1 MSSLRCSL
9 LCRTRRQSHDSLN
22 LVMRVT
28 SPTTR
33 RELAVIAILSLGF
46 GLVGIDRFLI
56 ATMYPTIAHDL
67 HLDYGDIG
75 TITGALAIAWGIA
88 ALFMGNLADQI
99 GQRRVLVGSLIA
111 FSLLIGASGLAT
123 GLAGLVVV
131 RVVMGFADGAYAP
144 ASISAAIAI
153 SPPERHGRNV
163 GFQQTMMVLFG
174 LGLSPLL
181 VGALLRNGTSWR
193 VIFPIFLAPGLI
205 VAWLT
210 WRLIP
215 QAASDQINP
224 AARNTFADWRDAL
237 RYRNIKLL
245 MAGMF
250 CWLTCLI
257 TTSAFLPS
265 YLTHYLK
272 LDSGQMTTVM
282 SAIGFGALSGTII
295 LPALS
300 DIIGRKP
307 VMVISSLGTLIA
319 LSLLAT
325 VAPRTGSLF
334 ACLFIVHFFNN
345 ALITLTVGPVAAETV
360 PSPLMATA
368 SGVVIAAGELLG
380 GGLAPI
386 IGGQVAQ
393 RFGIDHILRLPQ
405 LMMAVGVLLCIALR
419 ETRN

>member
-1 MSSLRCSL
+1 MSANS
-9 LCRTRRQSHDSLN
+9 
-22 LVMRVT
+22 RVT
-28 SPTTR
+28 R
-33 RELAVIAILSLGF
+33 QEVAGIAILSLGF

-56 ATMYPTIAHDL
+56 ATMYPTIARDL

-88 ALFMGNLADQI
+88 ALIMGNLSDHI

-123 GLAGLVVV
+123 GLASLVAV
-131 RVVMGFADGAYAP
+131 RVVMGFADGAFAP
-144 ASISAAIAI
+144 ASICAAIAM

-163 GFQQTMMVLFG
+163 GLQQTMLVLFG
-174 LGLSPLL
+174 LGLSPLF
-181 VGALLRNGTSWR
+181 VGALLRNGTNWR
-193 VIFPIFLAPGLI
+193 FIFPIFLIPGLI

-215 QAASDQINP
+215 P
-224 AARNTFADWRDAL
+224 AAPGPHAPAPRDSFADWRSAL
-237 RYRNIKLL
+237 RYRNIRLL

-265 YLTHYLK
+265 YLTNYLN
-272 LDSGQMTTVM
+272 LDSGHMTTVM
-282 SAIGFGALSGTII
+282 SAIGFGAMAGTLM

-300 DIIGRKP
+300 DLIGRKP
-307 VMVISSLGTLIA
+307 VMLMSSVGTLIA

-325 VAPRTGSLF
+325 VGAKTSSLF
-334 ACLFIVHFFNN
+334 ACLFMVHFFNN
-345 ALITLTVGPVAAETV
+345 ALITLTVGPIAAETV
-360 PSPLMATA
+360 PSTLMATA
-368 SGVVIAAGELLG
+368 SGVVIGAGELLG

-386 IGGQVAQ
+386 IAGQVAQ
-393 RFGIDHILRLPQ
+393 HFGIDHILRLPE
-405 LMMAVGVLLCIALR
+405 LMMGVGILLCIALR
-419 ETRN
+419 ETRGSLDTHR